1 MRGGR
6 SAMCSTLCPLRM
18 LNLRLYRAAWLP
30 VLFCLAVVAFSLHAR
45 PRGIATTLAPD
56 AFDGP
61 NAARLLEGL
70 ATAFP
75 DRRPGSAG
83 DDGLAERVRV
93 GFVHAFGADRVRERR
108 VRERTI
114 DGRRE
119 LRTVIAERPG
129 RSLHR
134 IVILAHRDAAA
145 GTSKADLSATAALL
159 ELAEVFG
166 GRVTRRTLT
175 LVSTSGGSG
184 GAAGAADYAAHTG
197 GPVDAVLVLGDLAGT
212 ASHPPWIVPWSNARG
227 SAPMRLQRTVELA
240 VREEVG
246 PPRSPPPAR
255 AAAPPR
261 RP

>member
-6 SAMCSTLCPLRM
+6 SAMCSTLCHFRM

-93 GFVHAFGADRVRERR
+93 GFGPAFGGGRVRGGRGRGGASGGRR

-145 GTSKADLSATAALL
+145 GTSKADLSA
-159 ELAEVFG
+159 
-166 GRVTRRTLT
+166 
-175 LVSTSGGSG
+175 
-184 GAAGAADYAAHTG
+184 
-197 GPVDAVLVLGDLAGT
+197 
-212 ASHPPWIVPWSNARG
+212 
-227 SAPMRLQRTVELA
+227 
-240 VREEVG
+240 
-246 PPRSPPPAR
+246 PPP
-255 AAAPPR
+255 PLPL
-261 RP
+261 